1 MLLMDGICLYRS
13 MEKGNLSLPLNSVS
27 VLYSHTLV
35 TEAGRHARDRA
46 LQWGAATLQNLELH
60 CVSLPPPSG
69 LLWYRSW
76 CWAQKKRVFTVQSLE
91 SSWFTITCHS
101 RSLDCRR
108 MEVLLLKFL
117 LQDIGNDLGLYLSF
131 ILLNKIPCLRSEC
144 KPYSLITADRVPA
157 PGWFRSDSLLFH
169 LSLRWVTDHLSLR

>member
-1 MLLMDGICLYRS
+1 
-13 MEKGNLSLPLNSVS
+13 MEYVYIGAWKRQPFIAFEFSECALFPHSG
-27 VLYSHTLV
+27 
-35 TEAGRHARDRA
+35 TEAGRLARDRA

-76 CWAQKKRVFTVQSLE
+76 CWVQKKRVFTVLDQSLE

-117 LQDIGNDLGLYLSF
+117 LQDIGNDLGLYLIF

-144 KPYSLITADRVPA
+144 KPYSLITTDMVPGTRMI
-157 PGWFRSDSLLFH
+157 PVWFIVVSFKPQMSHRLPVSE
-169 LSLRWVTDHLSLR
+169 VEM